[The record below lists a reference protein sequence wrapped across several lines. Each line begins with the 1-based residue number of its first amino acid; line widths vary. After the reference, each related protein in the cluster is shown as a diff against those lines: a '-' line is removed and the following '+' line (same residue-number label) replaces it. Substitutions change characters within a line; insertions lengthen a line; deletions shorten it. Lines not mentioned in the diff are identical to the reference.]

1 MRNPKLI
8 ETSDSLNILS
18 LKHLALQTG
27 IPKED
32 FLEISNNIR
41 SHYSIEEIAQIK
53 PDGRVKTREIYHPS
67 VQLKKM
73 LKAINKYL
81 LVKIKLPDVAH
92 GARKKHSVRTD
103 AQVHIGKRYL
113 LGFDIENFFPSIR
126 PYNVF
131 QMFKRL
137 QCSPEVSKCLTR
149 ICTAD
154 NHVPQGYNT
163 SPAIANLVL
172 MPATERLQG
181 LAKKQG
187 IKLGTFV
194 DDITISGNTDIQKYK
209 KTVEKIII
217 ECGYKLKSDKTAFM
231 KTTQQQKVTGVIVNK
246 KTNIDKKSFRELKNA
261 IHICN
266 KYGSSA
272 LLGKISNKKGE
283 IITSSERLKSYL
295 LGRLNYVR
303 QLNPEKAEKLMT
315 EWKGVS
321 W

>member
-8 ETSDSLNILS
+8 ENCDALNILS
-18 LKHLALQTG
+18 LNHLALQTG
-27 IPKED
+27 IPKEE
-32 FLEISNNIR
+32 FLEISNNIIN
-41 SHYSIEEIAQIK
+41 HYSIEEITQTK
-53 PDGRVKTREIYHPS
+53 PDGRVKTRKIYHPS
-67 VQLKKM
+67 VQLKKI

-81 LVKIKLPDVAH
+81 LVKIKLPDVVH
-92 GARKKHSVRTD
+92 GARKKHSVQTN
-103 AQVHIGKRYL
+103 AKVHIGKKYL

-131 QMFKRL
+131 QMFKTL
-137 QCSPEVSKCLTR
+137 KCSSEVSNCLTR

-163 SPAIANLVL
+163 SPAVANLVL
-172 MPATERLQG
+172 MTATKRLQG
-181 LAKKQG
+181 LSKKQG

-194 DDITISGNTDIQKYK
+194 DDIAISGNKDIRKYE
-209 KTVEKIII
+209 KTIEKIINK
-217 ECGYKLKSDKTAFM
+217 CGYKLKSDKTAFM

-246 KTNIDKKSFRELKNA
+246 KTNIDKKSFQQLKKA

-266 KYGSSA
+266 RYGHSA
-272 LLGKISNKKGE
+272 LLGKISNKKGD
-283 IITSSERLKSYL
+283 IISSSERLKSYL
-295 LGRLNYVR
+295 SGRLNYVR

-315 EWKGVS
+315 KWKGIR

>member
-32 FLEISNNIR
+32 LLKIVNNIKN
-41 SHYSIEEIAQIK
+41 HYFVENITQEK

-67 VQLKKM
+67 AQLKKI

-81 LVKIKLPDVAH
+81 LVKIKLPDVVH
-92 GARKKHSVRTD
+92 GARKKHSVQTN

-113 LGFDIENFFPSIR
+113 LGFDIENFFLSIR

-131 QMFKRL
+131 QMFKKL
-137 QCSPEVSKCLTR
+137 KCSPEVSNCLTR

-181 LAKKQG
+181 LSKKHG

-194 DDITISGNTDIQKYK
+194 DDIAISGNTDIRKYK
-209 KTVEKIII
+209 KTIEKIIV

-246 KTNIDKKSFRELKNA
+246 KTNIDKKSFQELKNA

-283 IITSSERLKSYL
+283 NITSSERLKSYL